1 MFDGRVTTN
10 KLVERTRTEAIDE
23 IPQFWNVLKCNLDM
37 RRIIETG
44 AFRLLLLV
52 GDERQIESI
61 RFGNWFSLGKEFLPG
76 KCVHEFEKPWR
87 TTDDNL
93 LGLWSAVRNMD
104 PNIAEIL
111 ASCDMTSVLDNSVLE
126 RASDDEIVL
135 CLNYDGLYGINN
147 LNMLLQTLNNN
158 APVIWNLHTY
168 KVGDPILFN
177 ETERFQPLLYNNLK
191 GRIVGIDNSAGD
203 SITLTVAVDMA
214 VSELSVAR
222 YRGLE
227 FLDARDGETYLR
239 FMVMKSKDQ
248 DGEDLGEDC
257 VVPFQVAYAV
267 SVHKAQGLE
276 YSSVKLV
283 ITKDVEKRITH
294 SVFYTAITRARES
307 LRIYWSPE
315 SQKKV
320 LSSFELTSTRTDSQ
334 LLSNRCGLKLHP

>member
-1 MFDGRVTTN
+1 M
-10 KLVERTRTEAIDE
+10 
-23 IPQFWNVLKCNLDM
+23 
-37 RRIIETG
+37 
-44 AFRLLLLV
+44 
-52 GDERQIESI
+52 
-61 RFGNWFSLGKEFLPG
+61 
-76 KCVHEFEKPWR
+76 
-87 TTDDNL
+87 
-93 LGLWSAVRNMD
+93 
-104 PNIAEIL
+104 
-111 ASCDMTSVLDNSVLE
+111 
-126 RASDDEIVL
+126 
-135 CLNYDGLYGINN
+135 
-147 LNMLLQTLNNN
+147 
-158 APVIWNLHTY
+158 IWNLHTY

-203 SITLTVAVDMA
+203 SITFTVAVDMA

-239 FMVMKSKDQ
+239 FMVMQSKDQ